1 MSCPPVDNS
10 LGQRFAGNQS
20 APYVCDVTFSLVNR
34 KVTNS
39 IEMYKRVC
47 SNKELD
53 INRSR
58 NCGFDRR
65 TTFLRVSSLPVLLL
79 NKKNNNNEIK
89 FRNHPKIIS
98 TSQPPIKRNAKI
110 LVII

>member
-1 MSCPPVDNS
+1 
-10 LGQRFAGNQS
+10 
-20 APYVCDVTFSLVNR
+20 
-34 KVTNS
+34 
-39 IEMYKRVC
+39 MYKRVR

-53 INRSR
+53 FNRSR

-98 TSQPPIKRNAKI
+98 TSQPPIKKRENLGYYRVLLK
-110 LVII
+110 LFSTSCL